1 MEYSCPTIA
10 PEVDM
15 RITVPA
21 AIAALAL
28 PIVAVAATTAPGSAV
43 PGAASCDPFTSPVY
57 AGNVPS
63 PTEVLGFEFGSQE
76 VTSDE
81 AEQYLRA
88 VDDASAQVKGG
99 VMAVSGQGRE
109 LWYAI
114 VGKPKDVRA
123 AQAAAKAL
131 RNPHTSKAR
140 AARIADRAPAIA
152 WVASNVHGNEESG
165 TDAALQVLRDLTDR
179 TDCAAQT
186 IRDGVVTVIVPT
198 QNPDGRELDYRR
210 NSYGFDLNR
219 DWFARTQPETDGK
232 LQLLR
237 KYPSVLFIDD
247 HEMGADD
254 YFFPPNADPVHHEIA
269 DRSISWINDLY
280 GAAMI
285 DEFTKQDIAFFNYD
299 IYDLLYMGYGDT
311 VPTTGFLGAGMTFE
325 KNNADPIQDRV
336 HEQYVAL
343 WTSLT
348 ALAGRKDSVL
358 RGWAASHR
366 QAFKEGLRGKLEPN
380 AVFAPGSVL
389 EQQVPNE
396 KIRSYFIPR
405 SKAKAAEVRNL
416 VRRLQR
422 MDVKVRV
429 LTKPLRVPDYREY
442 GAKRDVATWLPAGT
456 YYVPMAQAQKH
467 WVQAMLGEDSYVP
480 FPYFYDVTAWSGPL
494 LNNIDGGRSGVA
506 LQPKSRPAPAL
517 AAAKSPGQGS
527 SKPNV
532 GVWLLDPDSTS
543 AYESEGWMRYLYD
556 DKWKLPYTNI
566 TSDTIGSGSLA
577 DIDVLV
583 TPGGDYDAAYE
594 LLGEAGRAALQQ
606 WVSDGGRLVSMA
618 GGTVL
623 ATMLGLSSATLS
635 DPTSDVPGSLIRAKL
650 RPGPL
655 AKGVGDTVWSF
666 YAYDYV
672 MTVDDPAAAPIYYP
686 NTDSRA
692 WFVSGYERGASELA
706 KTAVVAD
713 ERYGAGRVVAFAG
726 EPNFRGFTDGT
737 QKVLW
742 NAVYGPDPAAL
753 ARAGAADRKQAA
765 RSANALATFQD
776 RMIITV
782 RSGATTAVEDL
793 LDAYGVKAQTSSL
806 DAGLTQ
812 YRIATGPAEES
823 SYARQ
828 LAADIAGIGSGVV
841 SLRLP

>member
-1 MEYSCPTIA
+1 
-10 PEVDM
+10 M
-15 RITVPA
+15 RLRTAA
-21 AIAALAL
+21 AISALVV
-28 PIVAVAATTAPGSAV
+28 PMVAVVATGPSGSAAST
-43 PGAASCDPFTSPVY
+43 AAPCDPFTTPVY
-57 AGNVPS
+57 AGDVPA
-63 PTEVLGFEFGSQE
+63 PTDVLGFELGSQE

-81 AEQYLRA
+81 AATYLRA
-88 VDDASAQVKGG
+88 VADASPEVSDG
-99 VMAVSGQGRE
+99 VMAVSGQGRK
-109 LWYAI
+109 LWYAV
-114 VGKPKDVRA
+114 VGTPKDVRA
-123 AQAAAKAL
+123 ATWAAKAL

-140 AARIADRAPAIA
+140 AAWIAERAPAIA
-152 WVASNVHGNEESG
+152 WVAGNVHGNEESG
-165 TDAALQVLRDLTDR
+165 TDAALQVLRDLADR
-179 TDCAAQT
+179 TDCAAAK

-237 KYPSVLFIDD
+237 KFPSVLFIDD

-254 YFFPPNADPVHHEIA
+254 FFFPPNADPVHHEIA

-280 GAAMI
+280 GASMQDQF
-285 DEFTKQDIAFFNYD
+285 DEQGIPYFNYD

-325 KNNADPIQDRV
+325 KNNADPIDERV
-336 HEQYVAL
+336 HEQYVAV
-343 WTSLT
+343 WTSLD
-348 ALAGRKDSVL
+348 ALAGRKVGVL
-358 RGWAASHR
+358 KGWAASYR
-366 QAFKEGLRGKLEPN
+366 QAYQEGVRGKLEPN

-405 SKAKAAEVRNL
+405 SRTKAAEVQNL

-422 MDVKVRV
+422 MDVEVRV
-429 LTKPLRVPDYREY
+429 LIKPLRVPDYREY
-442 GAKRDVATWLPAGT
+442 GAKRDVVKRLSAGT

-494 LNNIDGGRSGVA
+494 LNNIEGGRSGMV
-506 LQPKSRPAPAL
+506 LHPRSRL
-517 AAAKSPGQGS
+517 AAQQPVAKSPGQG
-527 SKPNV
+527 PRRPDV

-543 AYESEGWMRYLYD
+543 AYESEGWMRYLYE
-556 DKWKLPYTNI
+556 DKWKLPYTGI
-566 TSDTIGSGSLA
+566 TSDSIGGGSL
-577 DIDVLV
+577 DGIDVLV

-594 LLGEAGRAALQQ
+594 LLGASGRAALEQ

-623 ATMLGLSSATLS
+623 ATMLGLSSATLT
-635 DPTSDVPGSLIRAKL
+635 DPTSDVPGSLIRAKV

-655 AKGVGDTVWSF
+655 AKGVGDRVWSF

-672 MTVDDPAAAPIYYP
+672 MTVDDRTTGPIFYP
-686 NTDSRA
+686 TTNSPA

-706 KTAVVAD
+706 RTAVVVD
-713 ERYGAGRVVAFAG
+713 ERYGDGRVVAFAG
-726 EPNFRGFTDGT
+726 EPNFRGFTNGM

-742 NAVYGPDPAAL
+742 NAVYGPDPSAAASVAPTSERKRA
-753 ARAGAADRKQAA
+753 ARAAGRLTDY
-765 RSANALATFQD
+765 SDSMLV
-776 RMIITV
+776 TV
-782 RSGATTAVEDL
+782 RSTSVDRVERL
-793 LDAYGVKAQTSSL
+793 LHAYGVAADSSRL
-806 DAGLTQ
+806 NPRLVQ
-812 YRIATGPAEES
+812 FRLVTGPAEES
-823 SYARQ
+823 PYARQ
-828 LAADIAGIGSGVV
+828 LAADLAELGTGVV
-841 SLRLP
+841 SVRLP